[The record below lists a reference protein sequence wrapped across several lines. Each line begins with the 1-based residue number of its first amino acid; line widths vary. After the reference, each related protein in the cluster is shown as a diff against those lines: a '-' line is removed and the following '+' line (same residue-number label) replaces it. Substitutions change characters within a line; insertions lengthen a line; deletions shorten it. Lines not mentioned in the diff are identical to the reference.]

1 MEFYL
6 GCHLPNW
13 LNKFPYPLFVSRTTL
28 RRRKKFPVANISWCL
43 DSGAFTEIATHGK
56 WTISEG
62 EYASFINRCSDEI
75 GNLVWAAPQDWM
87 CEPDMLDKTGL
98 TIKEHQYR
106 TIESYLKLRD
116 LTETPVIPVLQ
127 GWDLENYL
135 DHIEQYSQAGV
146 DLKSMDT
153 VGLGSV
159 CRRQDTRYAESI
171 VAYLSQLGLSLHAFG
186 FKLTGLKTTG
196 HLLKS
201 ADSMAW
207 SYNARKNPP
216 IEGHSH
222 KSCGDCMEW
231 ALRWRE
237 KAMRAIAR
245 SHAAQLPMLV

>member
-1 MEFYL
+1 MHKGGWEL
-6 GCHLPNW
+6 
-13 LNKFPYPLFVSRTTL
+13 TTDEYVAEV
-28 RRRKKFPVANISWCL
+28 RRYV
-43 DSGAFTEIATHGK
+43 
-56 WTISEG
+56 
-62 EYASFINRCSDEI
+62 DEI
-75 GNLVWAAPQDWM
+75 GKLDWAAPQDWM

-135 DHIEQYSQAGV
+135 DHIEQYSQAGI
-146 DLKSMDT
+146 DLKTMDT

-159 CRRQDTRYAESI
+159 CRRQNTKHAESI

-207 SYNARKNPP
+207 SYDARYAQP

-222 KSCGDCMEW
+222 QNCANCMEW

-237 KAMRAIAR
+237 KAMKVI
-245 SHAAQLPMLV
+245 SQSCAAQLPMT

>member
-106 TIESYLKLRD
+106 TIDSYLKLRD
-116 LTETPVIPVLQ
+116 LTDTHVIPVLQ
-127 GWDLENYL
+127 GWNLENYL
-135 DHIEQYSQAGV
+135 EHIEQYSQAGV

-159 CRRQDTRYAESI
+159 CRRQDTRHAESI

-207 SYNARKNPP
+207 SYDARFAPP
-216 IEGHSH
+216 IEGHKH
-222 KSCGDCMEW
+222 QHCNNCMEW

>member
-6 GCHLPNW
+6 GSNAPHW
-13 LNKFPYPLFVSRTTL
+13 LDRCPYPLFVSRTRL
-28 RRRKKFPVANISWCL
+28 ARRKKLPKAIIPWCL

-56 WTISEG
+56 WTISEA
-62 EYASFINRCSDEI
+62 EYASFINRYSDEI

-135 DHIEQYSQAGV
+135 DHIEQYSQAGI

-171 VAYLSQLGLSLHAFG
+171 VAYLSQLGLSL
-186 FKLTGLKTTG
+186 
-196 HLLKS
+196 
-201 ADSMAW
+201 
-207 SYNARKNPP
+207 YNARKNPP